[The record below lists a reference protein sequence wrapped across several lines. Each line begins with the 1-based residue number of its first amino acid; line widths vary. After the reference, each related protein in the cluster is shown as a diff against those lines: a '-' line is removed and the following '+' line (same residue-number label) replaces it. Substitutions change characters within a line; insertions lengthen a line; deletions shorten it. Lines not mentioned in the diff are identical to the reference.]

1 MSTWHSLFNEADGSI
16 TTDLLTLN
24 GDVTFYNNGDFTGSI
39 AGTRFVFSSKITFF
53 GLIIA
58 QLALVFVLSGL
69 VHKLSAGMA
78 TTLFMLY

>member
-1 MSTWHSLFNEADGSI
+1 MM
-16 TTDLLTLN
+16 
-24 GDVTFYNNGDFTGSI
+24 
-39 AGTRFVFSSKITFF
+39 FVFSSKITFF

-78 TTLFMLY
+78 TTLFMLYSALTGLTLSVFLSFTPTPLSPARLW